1 MSEVQSRP
9 SAPRGRGSARG
20 GRGGFSTRGGGR
32 TAARSAG
39 TNGTTQHDTE
49 SSLPTLEDEG
59 EISELRKLYGEHIV
73 NIKSIM
79 SDWTDVDILYAL
91 RETDGNPDETVTRI
105 LEGTISKWNEVSKP
119 VKTKAKND
127 TFTTTTADSGAAGG
141 LRNARGGRVEGG
153 RGRGRATE
161 RGGRGGGRGKS
172 IHPST
177 NGPRVKENQP
187 LSVPTEESTEW
198 DTSKPT
204 TESNEWT
211 DSTPAESTPAPA
223 AVEPTPAAAPAKSS
237 PDAPKT
243 WASMLR
249 QSTTPKPASKPKE
262 APVSPPAEPV
272 PVIEPLPPVPAEPEV
287 VPEPEIAAPVEE
299 QEEPVP
305 EPVQEQQ
312 PPVAIPVIQ
321 PVIPVVPAV
330 PAVVVPEVALAPS
343 KDALTDE
350 NLDRV
355 PDTSEPPATETT
367 RSEAADSWD
376 PRAVGSATATPL
388 SASQQQ
394 HQAER
399 TPSSGFAATA
409 TKATA
414 RTPAFPR
421 RVLDQLEAV
430 RMPGNRDQVDRAA
443 VQFGAFSLNGG
454 IEDDIDG
461 DREEPET
468 RPQPPQDSPV
478 AQPRASLPPVQPPAA
493 PQESLPT
500 PTQKPASQVPTGPAG
515 MTPHT
520 NPAAA
525 PAAAASAITPAAAP
539 SMPFP
544 YVPQTWDH
552 LLTTVNDTAPQP
564 AAQPNQQYGRFG
576 QQTAPQ
582 EHSSFP
588 PSKPFDSFGQ
598 QQPAAASTQ
607 SQFEGSFQG
616 QSQPAAQS
624 QNQQQAFSSAPN
636 DYPSYY
642 TSGDQRG
649 FYGGYNYNQQQSSQ
663 DGPTSQAQRFGG
675 YGATQADNLSQY
687 PQSGAQHGQS
697 RFGSGSA
704 PSAETPVTTAPATSA
719 ASALPQ
725 AGQTSQ
731 AQHGQQPQPDQYPY
745 HPYSNSPYYGGYMG
759 GYGQYGQGGYA
770 PYAKGNV
777 GYQPNQYGL
786 ASQGPYGYS
795 NPSAGFGQSAL
806 HRETGAAAAA
816 GGAAGLGDYGRAGS
830 QSAQQQSGFGAMH
843 DAFGRGGS
851 GYQSQAASFNAPGAQ
866 PGAGPSAVDDI
877 KSFGDAKGAAGPS
890 PSLGVAAR
898 PGSAANN
905 GPSQSGLPPPQSGQQ
920 TNLGGMGQ
928 YGYPGHMQQGHGLH
942 GSHTAA
948 GGYGMSAT
956 GGQSQQSS
964 YGGYGNQGFGGGYY
978 GGNSQPR
985 GWGNNYHH

>member
-49 SSLPTLEDEG
+49 SSSPALEDEG
-59 EISELRKLYGEHIV
+59 EISELRKLYGQHIV
-73 NIKSIM
+73 NIKNIV
-79 SDWTDVDILYAL
+79 SDWTDADILYAL
-91 RETDGNPDETVTRI
+91 RETDGDPDEAAFKI
-105 LEGTISKWNEVSKP
+105 LDGTFSKWNEVSKP

-153 RGRGRATE
+153 RGRGRVTE

-172 IHPST
+172 IQAST

-187 LSVPTEESTEW
+187 LSVPTEESNEW
-198 DTSKPT
+198 DTSAPT
-204 TESNEWT
+204 AESNEWT
-211 DSTPAESTPAPA
+211 ESTPAESAPAPA
-223 AVEPTPAAAPAKSS
+223 AVEPTPAAAPAKPST
-237 PDAPKT
+237 DAPKT

-249 QSTTPKPASKPKE
+249 QSTTPKPAPKPKE
-262 APVSPPAEPV
+262 VPAPPPAEPT
-272 PVIEPLPPVPAEPEV
+272 PVIEPLPPAPAEPEV

-299 QEEPVP
+299 KEEPVP
-305 EPVQEQQ
+305 EPVQEEQ
-312 PPVAIPVIQ
+312 PAVVVPVIE
-321 PVIPVVPAV
+321 PVIPVVPVV
-330 PAVVVPEVALAPS
+330 PAVAIPEVALSPS

-350 NLDRV
+350 NLDKV
-355 PDTSEPPATETT
+355 PGTTEPPATETA

-376 PRAVGSATATPL
+376 PRAAGSATATPL

-409 TKATA
+409 TKATT

-430 RMPGNRDQVDRAA
+430 RMPGNRAEVERTT

-478 AQPRASLPPVQPPAA
+478 AQPRASLPPVQAPAA
-493 PQESLPT
+493 PESFPT
-500 PTQKPASQVPTGPAG
+500 PTQKPVSQVPTGPAG
-515 MTPHT
+515 MASQTSPAVLSWLLADT
-520 NPAAA
+520 NLAAA
-525 PAAAASAITPAAAP
+525 PAAVPAITPVAAP
-539 SMPFP
+539 
-544 YVPQTWDH
+544 
-552 LLTTVNDTAPQP
+552 APQP
-564 AAQPNQQYGRFG
+564 AAQHNQQQYGRFG
-576 QQTAPQ
+576 QQTAAQ

-607 SQFEGSFQG
+607 SQFEGGFQG
-616 QSQPAAQS
+616 QTQPAAPT

-649 FYGGYNYNQQQSSQ
+649 FYGGYNYNQQQGSQ
-663 DGPTSQAQRFGG
+663 DGPSSQAQRFGG
-675 YGATQADNLSQY
+675 YGTTQTDNISQY

-704 PSAETPVTTAPATSA
+704 PSAETPTTTAPATSA
-719 ASALPQ
+719 SSALPQ

-731 AQHGQQPQPDQYPY
+731 TQHGQQPQPDQYPY

-770 PYAKGNV
+770 PYGKGNV
-777 GYQPNQYGL
+777 GYQPNQYGV

-806 HRETGAAAAA
+806 HRETGGAAA
-816 GGAAGLGDYGRAGS
+816 GAGAGLGDYGRAGS
-830 QSAQQQSGFGAMH
+830 QSAQQQSGFGGMH
-843 DAFGRGGS
+843 DAFSRGAS
-851 GYQSQAASFNAPGAQ
+851 GYQSQAASFNAPGTQ
-866 PGAGPSAVDDI
+866 PGAVPSAVDDI

-905 GPSQSGLPPPQSGQQ
+905 GPSQSGLPPPQSAQQ

-928 YGYPGHMQQGHGLH
+928 YGYPGHMQQGHAGLH

-964 YGGYGNQGFGGGYY
+964 YGYGNQGFGGGYY

>member
-127 TFTTTTADSGAAGG
+127 TFTTTTADSGAVGG

-211 DSTPAESTPAPA
+211 DSTPAEPTPAPD
-223 AVEPTPAAAPAKSS
+223 AVEPIPAAAPAKPS
-237 PDAPKT
+237 PDTPKT

-249 QSTTPKPASKPKE
+249 QSTTPKPAPKPKE
-262 APVSPPAEPV
+262 VPAPPPADPV
-272 PVIEPLPPVPAEPEV
+272 PVIEPLPPAPSEPEPEV

-299 QEEPVP
+299 KEEPVP
-305 EPVQEQQ
+305 EPVEEQ
-312 PPVAIPVIQ
+312 PTATIPIIE
-321 PVIPVVPAV
+321 PVIPVVPVV
-330 PAVVVPEVALAPS
+330 PAVVVPEVALSPS
-343 KDALTDE
+343 KDALTDK
-350 NLDRV
+350 NLNKV
-355 PDTSEPPATETT
+355 PDVSAPPQTETA

-409 TKATA
+409 SKATT

-468 RPQPPQDSPV
+468 RPQPPQDSPI

-493 PQESLPT
+493 PESFPT
-500 PTQKPASQVPTGPAG
+500 PTQKPASQVPAGPAG
-515 MTPHT
+515 MASHTSPAVLSWVLADT

-525 PAAAASAITPAAAP
+525 PAAAPAITPAVA
-539 SMPFP
+539 S
-544 YVPQTWDH
+544 
-552 LLTTVNDTAPQP
+552 APQP
-564 AAQPNQQYGRFG
+564 ASQHNQQYGRFA
-576 QQTAPQ
+576 QQTTAQ
-582 EHSSFP
+582 EHSAFP

-598 QQPAAASTQ
+598 QQPNAASTQ

-616 QSQPAAQS
+616 QPLPAAQS

-642 TSGDQRG
+642 TSGDQRA
-649 FYGGYNYNQQQSSQ
+649 FYGGYNYNQQQGSQ
-663 DGPTSQAQRFGG
+663 DGASSQAQRFGG
-675 YGATQADNLSQY
+675 GYAASQTDNLSQY

-704 PSAETPVTTAPATSA
+704 PAGETPVTTAPATSQT
-719 ASALPQ
+719 SALPQ

-731 AQHGQQPQPDQYPY
+731 AQHSGQPQPDQYPY
-745 HPYSNSPYYGGYMG
+745 HPYTNSPYYGGYMG

-770 PYAKGNV
+770 PYGKGNV
-777 GYQPNQYGL
+777 GYQPNQYGI

-795 NPSAGFGQSAL
+795 NPSAAFGQSAL
-806 HRETGAAAAA
+806 HRDSGAAAGA
-816 GGAAGLGDYGRAGS
+816 GGLGDYGRAGS
-830 QSAQQQSGFGAMH
+830 QSAQGQSGFAGMH

-851 GYQSQAASFNAPGAQ
+851 SYQSQAAQSFTAPGSQ
-866 PGAGPSAVDDI
+866 PGGGPSAVDEI

-905 GPSQSGLPPPQSGQQ
+905 GPAQSGLPPPQSSQQ

-964 YGGYGNQGFGGGYY
+964 YGYGNQGFGGGYY

>member
-32 TAARSAG
+32 TAARSTG

-73 NIKSIM
+73 NIKSVVP
-79 SDWTDVDILYAL
+79 DWTDVDILYAL
-91 RETDGNPDETVTRI
+91 RETDGDPDATVTGI
-105 LEGTISKWNEVSKP
+105 LDGTFSKWNEVSKP

-223 AVEPTPAAAPAKSS
+223 AVEPSPTATSAKPST
-237 PDAPKT
+237 DVPKT

-249 QSTTPKPASKPKE
+249 QSTTPKPAPKPKE
-262 APVSPPAEPV
+262 VPSPPPAESAPV
-272 PVIEPLPPVPAEPEV
+272 VEPLPPAPAEPEV
-287 VPEPEIAAPVEE
+287 VPEPEIDAPVEE
-299 QEEPVP
+299 KEEPVVP

-312 PPVAIPVIQ
+312 PPVAVPVIE
-321 PVIPVVPAV
+321 PVIPVVPVV
-330 PAVVVPEVALAPS
+330 PAVVVPDVALTPS

-350 NLDRV
+350 NLDKV
-355 PDTSEPPATETT
+355 PGKTAPPATETA

-376 PRAVGSATATPL
+376 PRAAGSATATPL

-409 TKATA
+409 SKATT
-414 RTPAFPR
+414 RTPAVPR

-493 PQESLPT
+493 PESFPT
-500 PTQKPASQVPTGPAG
+500 PTQKPVSQVPTGPA
-515 MTPHT
+515 
-520 NPAAA
+520 AAA
-525 PAAAASAITPAAAP
+525 PAAAPAITPVAAP
-539 SMPFP
+539 
-544 YVPQTWDH
+544 
-552 LLTTVNDTAPQP
+552 APQP
-564 AAQPNQQYGRFG
+564 ATQHNQQYGRFG
-576 QQTAPQ
+576 QQTAAQ

-598 QQPAAASTQ
+598 QQAAAASTQ

-624 QNQQQAFSSAPN
+624 QSQQQAFSSAPN

-649 FYGGYNYNQQQSSQ
+649 FYGGYNYNQQQGSQ
-663 DGPTSQAQRFGG
+663 DGPSSQAQRFGG
-675 YGATQADNLSQY
+675 YGATQTDNLSQY

-704 PSAETPVTTAPATSA
+704 PSAETPVTAAAAAAAATSA
-719 ASALPQ
+719 SSALPQ
-725 AGQTSQ
+725 VGQTSQ

-745 HPYSNSPYYGGYMG
+745 HPYTNSPYYGGYMG

-770 PYAKGNV
+770 PYGKGNV
-777 GYQPNQYGL
+777 GYQPNQYGV
-786 ASQGPYGYS
+786 ASQGPYGGYS

-806 HRETGAAAAA
+806 HREGGGAAGAAA
-816 GGAAGLGDYGRAGS
+816 GGLGDYARAGS
-830 QSAQQQSGFGAMH
+830 QSAQQQSGFGGMH
-843 DAFGRGGS
+843 DAFSRGAS
-851 GYQSQAASFNAPGAQ
+851 GYQSQAASFNAPGTQ

-905 GPSQSGLPPPQSGQQ
+905 GPSQSGLPPPQSSQQ
-920 TNLGGMGQ
+920 ANLGGMGQ

-964 YGGYGNQGFGGGYY
+964 YGYGNQGFGGGYY